1 MTLSA
6 TIQPRVGQSLITRV
20 TRLYNGTLFDCLA
33 ELLQNSRRA
42 GATRVEIDTGT
53 LGGWPALVIR
63 DDGSGIDDPAKVLTL
78 GESGWGA
85 ETAQREDPAGMGI
98 FSLAGRYVAIRS
110 HSQAANSG
118 WEVLIPDDAWQGGV
132 ALSVRPC
139 SITAGTEI
147 AVVLPET
154 WIAALNSAVL
164 DAARHYPLPVWFQG
178 VEAQRQDFLDGASHI
193 EEWQGCRIGV
203 FKKYGSEPKD
213 TPRINFHGVTVP
225 CQSVEVQELR
235 GNTWSA
241 RVDIIDAPALQLVLP
256 ARKEMVH
263 NDALAALRIAMEGAI
278 YRSLAAVGEH
288 RLPFSDWQRARQF
301 GVTLPEAA
309 AWLESWS
316 PSQADNNDW
325 LQSHRLQA
333 EGTIIVPCRE
343 ADLEQAA
350 APVIGNAALLG
361 AQAACCEAAFEGYG
375 WYDRLPRITA
385 IDFTFEQGGESWA
398 YGDSAAEL
406 LPVGMTSGRVSNLH
420 LDLTITPSGANESQP
435 EVRTFDID
443 VLAAGNDA
451 YSLDDAIVL
460 IAEGARVEL
469 GELVDLMERALFCA
483 CDDCDS
489 DSWETQHRYFVSE
502 ARNIAATLLFG
513 EEEALIV
520 ALREVV
526 QNHLMWRIPQG
537 RRLSFVGSAHEL
549 SLSLD
554 TVAVAV

>member
-139 SITAGTEI
+139 AISKGTEI
-147 AVVLPET
+147 AVVLPES
-154 WIAALNSAVL
+154 WIASLNLAVM

-325 LQSHRLQA
+325 LQSDRLPA
-333 EGTIIVPCRE
+333 EGTMIVPCRE
-343 ADLEQAA
+343 ADRHRSLAMPRCWELRQRAA
-350 APVIGNAALLG
+350 RRHSRVMAGTI
-361 AQAACCEAAFEGYG
+361 ACRGSR
-375 WYDRLPRITA
+375 RLISRSSKA
-385 IDFTFEQGGESWA
+385 
-398 YGDSAAEL
+398 
-406 LPVGMTSGRVSNLH
+406 
-420 LDLTITPSGANESQP
+420 
-435 EVRTFDID
+435 
-443 VLAAGNDA
+443 
-451 YSLDDAIVL
+451 
-460 IAEGARVEL
+460 ARV
-469 GELVDLMERALFCA
+469 GLMA
-483 CDDCDS
+483 
-489 DSWETQHRYFVSE
+489 
-502 ARNIAATLLFG
+502 IAPPNCSRWG
-513 EEEALIV
+513 
-520 ALREVV
+520 
-526 QNHLMWRIPQG
+526 
-537 RRLSFVGSAHEL
+537 
-549 SLSLD
+549 
-554 TVAVAV
+554 